1 MSYGLYYANTL
12 QKEEPETISMGAVKF
27 IINDLIKNDKKVYY
41 ENIGKDKTLFSW
53 LNSKGTSTVIIKH
66 E

>member
-1 MSYGLYYANTL
+1 MDT
-12 QKEEPETISMGAVKF
+12 VKF
-27 IINDLIKNDKKVYY
+27 IINDLIKNDKKVHY

-53 LNSKGTSTVIIKH
+53 LNGKGTSTVIVKH

>member
-12 QKEEPETISMGAVKF
+12 QKEEPETISMDTVKF

-41 ENIGKDKTLFSW
+41 ENIGKDKTMFSW
-53 LNSKGTSTVIIKH
+53 LNGKGTSTVIIKH

>member
-12 QKEEPETISMGAVKF
+12 QKEEPETISMDTVIF
-27 IINDLIKNDKKVYY
+27 IVNDLIKNDKKVYY
-41 ENIGKDKTLFSW
+41 KNIEKNKTLFSW
-53 LNSKGTSTVIIKH
+53 LNGEGTSTIIIKH

>member
-12 QKEEPETISMGAVKF
+12 QKEEPETISMDTVKF
-27 IINDLIKNDKKVYY
+27 IINDLI
-41 ENIGKDKTLFSW
+41 
-53 LNSKGTSTVIIKH
+53 IIKH

>member
-12 QKEEPETISMGAVKF
+12 QKEEPETISMDTVKF
-27 IINDLIKNDKKVYY
+27 IINDIIKNDKKVYY
-41 ENIGKDKTLFSW
+41 KNMGKDKTLFSW
-53 LNSKGTSTVIIKH
+53 LNDKRTSTVIIKH

>member
-12 QKEEPETISMGAVKF
+12 QKEEPETISMDTVEF
-27 IINDLIKNDKKVYY
+27 IINDLIKKDKKVYY
-41 ENIGKDKTLFSW
+41 KNLKGNKTMFSW
-53 LNSKGTSTVIIKH
+53 LNGEGTSTVIIKH

>member
-12 QKEEPETISMGAVKF
+12 QKEEPETISMDTVKF

-41 ENIGKDKTLFSW
+41 KNMGKDKTLSSW
-53 LNSKGTSTVIIKH
+53 LNGKGTSTVIIKH